1 MQLRRTTARWACDW
15 ACCARSPVIHPAP
28 GIFSLAEMYQCLVV
42 PDQYVA
48 RVLLARGL
56 DFGGSLFH
64 FAVLQIERNQ
74 SYCSAHMGV
83 IDALRLEECAFCCI
97 FIIADEF
104 QVTQLSPRSGPADQL
119 STQRPGA
126 PWLHHSCGATS
137 STWPTAGTRGNSRQT
152 FAWRS
157 GIGGSPLHMAQADL
171 GVATLPKILARFN
184 ARGLR
189 SGLNVVQHLLVL
201 LLDQECF
208 PDNTLMDSSLRP
220 GPWPCRSSFS
230 AASPSGVLM

>member
-104 QVTQLSPRSGPADQL
+104 QVTQLSPSIRVLRINFQRSVQARLGFIIVVVRHRALGQL
-119 STQRPGA
+119 PV
-126 PWLHHSCGATS
+126 
-137 STWPTAGTRGNSRQT
+137 RG
-152 FAWRS
+152 
-157 GIGGSPLHMAQADL
+157 GIVG
-171 GVATLPKILARFN
+171 
-184 ARGLR
+184 RGLR
-189 SGLNVVQHLLVL
+189 
-201 LLDQECF
+201 
-208 PDNTLMDSSLRP
+208 
-220 GPWPCRSSFS
+220 
-230 AASPSGVLM
+230 GVLE